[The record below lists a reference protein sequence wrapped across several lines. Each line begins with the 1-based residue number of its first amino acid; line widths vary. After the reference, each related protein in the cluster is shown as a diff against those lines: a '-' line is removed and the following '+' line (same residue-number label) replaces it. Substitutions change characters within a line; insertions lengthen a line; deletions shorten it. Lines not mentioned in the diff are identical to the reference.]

1 MRESCMSDEA
11 IEVRQARADD
21 VEQLWPLVQNFAT
34 SFRPERSAFD
44 LALSEMVD
52 RVDTLVLAAVTDR
65 GTIVGYLLGSFHGT
79 FFANGPV
86 AWIEELMVAEP
97 VRRRGVASALLS
109 SAEVWAKSIP
119 CAYVALASRRASGF
133 YLRNGYEESAT
144 FLRKVLA
151 TPEG

>member
-1 MRESCMSDEA
+1 
-11 IEVRQARADD
+11 
-21 VEQLWPLVQNFAT
+21 
-34 SFRPERSAFD
+34 
-44 LALSEMVD
+44 
-52 RVDTLVLAAVTDR
+52 
-65 GTIVGYLLGSFHGT
+65 
-79 FFANGPV
+79 
-86 AWIEELMVAEP
+86 MVAEP

-119 CAYVALASRRASGF
+119 CAYVALASRGASGF